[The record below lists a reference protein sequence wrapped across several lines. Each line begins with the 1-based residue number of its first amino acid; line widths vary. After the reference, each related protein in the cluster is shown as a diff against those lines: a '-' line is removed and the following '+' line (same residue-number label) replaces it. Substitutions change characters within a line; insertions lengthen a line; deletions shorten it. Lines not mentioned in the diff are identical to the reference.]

1 MKKEDIEK
9 IHPNAEARM
18 FNPEFKVVVEKRS
31 YNEGEEGEEL
41 EYKMIEGVGAVMGVY
56 TDMGWYREKIN
67 ANAFANCD
75 MTNVVS
81 LFNHDSNMLLSRT
94 TGKQEDLTLMIE
106 NNQLKY
112 KYEIKNDCAEKVAEN
127 IGLGFIT
134 GSSFMFRVKTDSWS
148 TGADGVDEREILEI
162 EKEGS
167 EKKFEIKEKDFL
179 IDLDSVK
186 ENFKQKVIALSPEFE
201 PLISNLKKST
211 SIDYGFG
218 LSL

>member
-31 YNEGEEGEEL
+31 YDEGEEM
-41 EYKMIEGVGAVMGVY
+41 EYKMIEGVGAVMGVF

-148 TGADGVDEREILEI
+148 TGEDGVDQREILEI
-162 EKEGS
+162 EKLYELGPVTFAAYPTTTVAARS
-167 EKKFEIKEKDFL
+167 RDLSKPAEVKKDKYYYKKQLRIK
-179 IDLDSVK
+179 
-186 ENFKQKVIALSPEFE
+186 
-201 PLISNLKKST
+201 
-211 SIDYGFG
+211 
-218 LSL
+218 

>member
-31 YNEGEEGEEL
+31 EGEGDDMYET
-41 EYKMIEGVGAVMGVY
+41 EYKMIEGVGAVMGVF

-67 ANAFANCD
+67 ANAFAGCD
-75 MTNVVS
+75 MSNVVS
-81 LFNHDSNMLLSRT
+81 LFNHDSNEILSRT
-94 TGKQEDLTLMIE
+94 TGKQDDLTLMIE

-112 KYEIKNDCAEKVAEN
+112 KYQIKNECAEKVAEN

-148 TGADGVDEREILEI
+148 SGADGVDEREILEI
-162 EKEGS
+162 EKLYELGPVTFPAYQTTTVAARS
-167 EKKFEIKEKDFL
+167 RDMSKPTEEKKDKYYYK
-179 IDLDSVK
+179 
-186 ENFKQKVIALSPEFE
+186 KQLR
-201 PLISNLKKST
+201 LK
-211 SIDYGFG
+211 
-218 LSL
+218 

>member
-31 YNEGEEGEEL
+31 EGEGDDMYET
-41 EYKMIEGVGAVMGVY
+41 EYKMIEGVGAVMGVF

-67 ANAFANCD
+67 ATAFAGCD
-75 MTNVVS
+75 MSNVVS
-81 LFNHDSNMLLSRT
+81 LFNHDSNEILSRT
-94 TGKQEDLTLMIE
+94 TGKQDDLTLMIE

-112 KYEIKNDCAEKVAEN
+112 KYQIKNECAEKVAEN

-148 TGADGVDEREILEI
+148 SGADGVDEREILEI
-162 EKEGS
+162 EKLYELGPVTFPAYQTTTVAARS
-167 EKKFEIKEKDFL
+167 KDMSKPTEVKKDKYYYK
-179 IDLDSVK
+179 
-186 ENFKQKVIALSPEFE
+186 KQLR
-201 PLISNLKKST
+201 LK
-211 SIDYGFG
+211 
-218 LSL
+218 

>member
-31 YNEGEEGEEL
+31 YDEGEEM

-56 TDMGWYREKIN
+56 TDMGWYREKIS
-67 ANAFANCD
+67 ANAFAKCD

-94 TGKQEDLTLMIE
+94 TGKQEDLTLTIE

-134 GSSFMFRVKTDSWS
+134 GSSFMFRVKSDSWS
-148 TGADGVDEREILEI
+148 TGEDGVDQREILEI
-162 EKEGS
+162 EKLYELGPVTFAAYPTTTVAARS
-167 EKKFEIKEKDFL
+167 RDLSKPTEVKKDKYYYKKQLRIK
-179 IDLDSVK
+179 
-186 ENFKQKVIALSPEFE
+186 
-201 PLISNLKKST
+201 
-211 SIDYGFG
+211 
-218 LSL
+218 

>member
-31 YNEGEEGEEL
+31 EGEGDDMYET
-41 EYKMIEGVGAVMGVY
+41 EYKMIEGVGAVMGVF

-67 ANAFANCD
+67 ATAFAGCD
-75 MTNVVS
+75 MSNVVS
-81 LFNHDSNMLLSRT
+81 LFNHDSNEILSRT
-94 TGKQEDLTLMIE
+94 TGKQDDLTLIIE

-112 KYEIKNDCAEKVAEN
+112 KYQIKNECAEKVAEN

-148 TGADGVDEREILEI
+148 SGADGVDEREILEI
-162 EKEGS
+162 EKLYELGPVTFPAYQTTTVAARS
-167 EKKFEIKEKDFL
+167 RDMSKPTEEKKDKYYYK
-179 IDLDSVK
+179 
-186 ENFKQKVIALSPEFE
+186 KQLR
-201 PLISNLKKST
+201 LK
-211 SIDYGFG
+211 
-218 LSL
+218 

>member
-31 YNEGEEGEEL
+31 EGEGDDMYET
-41 EYKMIEGVGAVMGVY
+41 EYKMIEGVGAVMGVF

-67 ANAFANCD
+67 ATAFAGCD
-75 MTNVVS
+75 MSNVVS
-81 LFNHDSNMLLSRT
+81 LFNHDSNEILSRT
-94 TGKQEDLTLMIE
+94 TGKQDDLTLMIE

-112 KYEIKNDCAEKVAEN
+112 KYQIKNECAEKVAEN

-162 EKEGS
+162 EKLYELGPVTFPAYQTTTVAARS
-167 EKKFEIKEKDFL
+167 RDMSKPAEEKKDKYYYK
-179 IDLDSVK
+179 
-186 ENFKQKVIALSPEFE
+186 KQLR
-201 PLISNLKKST
+201 LK
-211 SIDYGFG
+211 
-218 LSL
+218 

>member
-31 YNEGEEGEEL
+31 EGEGDDMYET
-41 EYKMIEGVGAVMGVY
+41 EYKMIEGVGAVMGVF
-56 TDMGWYREKIN
+56 TDMGWYREKISPI
-67 ANAFANCD
+67 AFAGCD

-81 LFNHDSNMLLSRT
+81 LFNHDSNEILSRT
-94 TGKQEDLTLMIE
+94 TGKQDDLTLTIE

-112 KYEIKNDCAEKVAEN
+112 KYQIKNECAEKVAEN

-162 EKEGS
+162 EKLYELGPVTFPAYQTTTVAARS
-167 EKKFEIKEKDFL
+167 KDLSKPTEAKKDKYFYK
-179 IDLDSVK
+179 
-186 ENFKQKVIALSPEFE
+186 KQLR
-201 PLISNLKKST
+201 KK
-211 SIDYGFG
+211 
-218 LSL
+218 

>member
-31 YNEGEEGEEL
+31 EGEGDDMYET
-41 EYKMIEGVGAVMGVY
+41 EYKMIEGVGAVMGVF

-67 ANAFANCD
+67 ATAFAGCD
-75 MTNVVS
+75 MSNVVS
-81 LFNHDSNMLLSRT
+81 LFNHDSNEILSRT
-94 TGKQEDLTLMIE
+94 TGKQDDLTLMIE

-112 KYEIKNDCAEKVAEN
+112 KYQIKNECAEKVAEN

-148 TGADGVDEREILEI
+148 SGADGVDEREILEI
-162 EKEGS
+162 EKLYELGPVTFPAYQTTTVAARS
-167 EKKFEIKEKDFL
+167 RDMSKPTEEKKDKYYYK
-179 IDLDSVK
+179 
-186 ENFKQKVIALSPEFE
+186 KQLR
-201 PLISNLKKST
+201 LK
-211 SIDYGFG
+211 
-218 LSL
+218 

>member
-31 YNEGEEGEEL
+31 EGEGEDMYEY
-41 EYKMIEGVGAVMGVY
+41 EYKMIEGVGAVMGVF

-67 ANAFANCD
+67 PTAFAGCD

-81 LFNHDSNMLLSRT
+81 LFNHDSNEILSRT
-94 TGKQEDLTLMIE
+94 TGKQDDLTLSIE

-112 KYEIKNDCAEKVAEN
+112 KYQIKNECAEKVAEN

-162 EKEGS
+162 EKLYELGPVTFPAYQTTTVAARS
-167 EKKFEIKEKDFL
+167 KDMSKPTEVKKDKYYYK
-179 IDLDSVK
+179 
-186 ENFKQKVIALSPEFE
+186 KQLR
-201 PLISNLKKST
+201 LK
-211 SIDYGFG
+211 
-218 LSL
+218 

>member
-31 YNEGEEGEEL
+31 EGEGEDMYEY
-41 EYKMIEGVGAVMGVY
+41 EYKMIEGVGAVMGVF

-67 ANAFANCD
+67 PTAFAGCD

-81 LFNHDSNMLLSRT
+81 LFNHDSNEILSRT
-94 TGKQEDLTLMIE
+94 TGKQDDLTLTIE

-112 KYEIKNDCAEKVAEN
+112 KYQIKNECAEKVAEN

-162 EKEGS
+162 EKLYELGPVTFPAYQTTTVAARS
-167 EKKFEIKEKDFL
+167 KDISKPTEVKKDKYYYK
-179 IDLDSVK
+179 
-186 ENFKQKVIALSPEFE
+186 KQLR
-201 PLISNLKKST
+201 LK
-211 SIDYGFG
+211 
-218 LSL
+218 

>member
-31 YNEGEEGEEL
+31 EGEGDDMYEY
-41 EYKMIEGVGAVMGVY
+41 EYKMIEGVGAVMGVF

-67 ANAFANCD
+67 PTAFAGCD

-81 LFNHDSNMLLSRT
+81 LFNHDSNEILSRT
-94 TGKQEDLTLMIE
+94 TGKQDDLTLTIE

-112 KYEIKNDCAEKVAEN
+112 KYQIKNECAEKVAEN

-148 TGADGVDEREILEI
+148 SGADGVDEREILEI
-162 EKEGS
+162 EKLYELGPVTFPAYQTTTVAARS
-167 EKKFEIKEKDFL
+167 KDMSKPTEVKKDKYYYK
-179 IDLDSVK
+179 
-186 ENFKQKVIALSPEFE
+186 KQLR
-201 PLISNLKKST
+201 LK
-211 SIDYGFG
+211 
-218 LSL
+218 